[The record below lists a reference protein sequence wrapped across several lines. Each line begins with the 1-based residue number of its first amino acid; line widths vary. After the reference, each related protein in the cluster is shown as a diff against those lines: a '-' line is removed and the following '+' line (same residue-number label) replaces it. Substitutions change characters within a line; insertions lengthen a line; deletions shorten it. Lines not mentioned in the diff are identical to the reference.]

1 MFRPKHTSQ
10 LILQLN
16 MSSLTKFKKTPMTLL
31 FATLLCFS
39 KQSIAQHALKMP
51 SLPANTMPVDATTQS
66 GAVNGKDP
74 LEAINRPIFKFND
87 VLDKYLLKPLAQGY
101 SYAPTPVKIGIHN
114 MVSNVKDGYSI
125 AHHVLQ
131 AKPKEAIEQTLRFSM
146 NTVFGLAGMVDI
158 ASKAGIAKNQQ
169 NFGDTF
175 EHWGAPSGP
184 YLVLPLMGPS
194 TVRDSIG
201 SVIDMYAAP
210 QNYAPT
216 AYQTTYTAANVLNTR
231 EQLLPLE
238 PILNK
243 ALDKYSFIRNAYM
256 QQKSKQQAAKLE
268 LENDKTLYSSIEDDV
283 DIPTIAQ
290 NTENA
295 PLNLNSNSNITAQ
308 ANTQTAQQLPNLS
321 GLPKLQAESIL
332 NDASNINPTQ
342 TNTYHSKEIDSAKP
356 LTHSKLDVQ

>member
-1 MFRPKHTSQ
+1 MFRPKHASQ

-16 MSSLTKFKKTPMTLL
+16 MSALTQFKKTPITLL

-114 MVSNVKDGYSI
+114 IVSNVKDGYSI

-169 NFGDTF
+169 NL
-175 EHWGAPSGP
+175 PS
-184 YLVLPLMGPS
+184 S
-194 TVRDSIG
+194 RD
-201 SVIDMYAAP
+201 A
-210 QNYAPT
+210 
-216 AYQTTYTAANVLNTR
+216 
-231 EQLLPLE
+231 
-238 PILNK
+238 
-243 ALDKYSFIRNAYM
+243 
-256 QQKSKQQAAKLE
+256 
-268 LENDKTLYSSIEDDV
+268 SSG
-283 DIPTIAQ
+283 
-290 NTENA
+290 
-295 PLNLNSNSNITAQ
+295 SNIWAVS
-308 ANTQTAQQLPNLS
+308 PNPCLIFKFVS
-321 GLPKLQAESIL
+321 P
-332 NDASNINPTQ
+332 
-342 TNTYHSKEIDSAKP
+342 
-356 LTHSKLDVQ
+356 SKLDVSI